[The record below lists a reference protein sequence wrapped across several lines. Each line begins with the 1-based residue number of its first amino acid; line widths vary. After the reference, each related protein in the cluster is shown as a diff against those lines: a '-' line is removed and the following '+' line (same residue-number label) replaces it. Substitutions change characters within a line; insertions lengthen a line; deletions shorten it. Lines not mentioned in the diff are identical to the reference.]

1 MAAVLWHRPELRL
14 ALVGVL
20 TPVAGPGS
28 SLMSAPASVPKA
40 APAAVL
46 GRIPVDMSV
55 SGPAPAAV
63 PATGTEAG
71 SVSELTSVGLFPAAA
86 PAMGAGNVPVAVPGS
101 AVVLSALE
109 RSGSAPA
116 SAALAAPGPD
126 AAEPGAA
133 NVSGLGLLVARAA
146 DLGSVSAL
154 VLSSGSEAGPLLVAA
169 L

>member
-1 MAAVLWHRPELRL
+1 M
-14 ALVGVL
+14 GVL
-20 TPVAGPGS
+20 TPVARSEAGPGS
-28 SLMSAPASVPKA
+28 SLMSVPASVPKA

-46 GRIPVDMSV
+46 GRIPVDISV
-55 SGPAPAAV
+55 SGPALWTYPC
-63 PATGTEAG
+63 
-71 SVSELTSVGLFPAAA
+71 LGLRLQLYLPQGLRLGPFPVAA
-86 PAMGAGNVPVAVPGS
+86 PAMGAENVPVAVPGS

-133 NVSGLGLLVARAA
+133 NVPGLGLLVARAA
-146 DLGSVSAL
+146 DLGSVSAS